1 MEFRKLIEFFELMAD
16 EQGVMLEAHGNL
28 PVRADP
34 ALLRQAL
41 SNLLDNALRY
51 TPRGGTIRLAA
62 QYQGGAI
69 AISVSDNG
77 SGIAAEHLALLFDRF
92 YRVDPARSA
101 AESTGLGLALVRSIA
116 ELHGGSVSVAS
127 IPGEGTQF
135 TLLIP
140 KDGAQP

>member
-1 MEFRKLIEFFELMAD
+1 MSRK
-16 EQGVMLEAHGNL
+16 
-28 PVRADP
+28 
-34 ALLRQAL
+34 
-41 SNLLDNALRY
+41 RY

-62 QYQGGAI
+62 RYQGGAI

-77 SGIAAEHLALLFDRF
+77 SGIAAEHLALLLDRF

-101 AESTGLGLALVRSIA
+101 AESTRGLALVRSIA

-127 IPGEGTQF
+127 IPGEGTRF

-140 KDGAQP
+140 KDGVRP